1 MKLRLLVSLSLF
13 LVMAGCSSIPSF
25 LLPSNKGISATAV
38 GTQMAQ
44 EATQQVVV
52 EQRNADAGRDVIITE
67 KELEAIADT
76 VNINQQIP
84 MWVII
89 ALVIGW
95 LAPSPSEMGRGLSNL
110 LFRRRQT

>member
-1 MKLRLLVSLSLF
+1 
-13 LVMAGCSSIPSF
+13 
-25 LLPSNKGISATAV
+25 
-38 GTQMAQ
+38 MAQ

-76 VNINQQIP
+76 VNINQEIH

-95 LAPSPSEMGRGLSNL
+95 LAPSPSEMGRGLSKL